1 MTIYWLEALR
11 FLDTEV
17 TQETAI
23 ATDAASSSEDGR
35 SESLTQQGD
44 KSAKRGGEGLLAL
57 LSPPHIR
64 NSESHALR
72 QERRERGN
80 PTRETL
86 VRRPQ
91 ERGKVLYSKG
101 QTGNPHAPLLCG

>member
-1 MTIYWLEALR
+1 MTISWLEALR

-57 LSPPHIR
+57 LSLPHIR
-64 NSESHALR
+64 DFAACSACENVKL
-72 QERRERGN
+72 
-80 PTRETL
+80 TL
-86 VRRPQ
+86 IKTQRP
-91 ERGKVLYSKG
+91 
-101 QTGNPHAPLLCG
+101 